1 MLLCSRLSRL
11 LKCRGMIS
19 SKDFF
24 FYVCLDGGAR
34 EKKGEE
40 REFLL
45 FFQRIFFF
53 HVSQSVSQGN
63 KELARICNDIV
74 CELLSQ
80 HMRFWIHL
88 KLSEYCCIILLHQ
101 FLDDD
106 GFTLSVT
113 WLEFVYPKKQAHEK
127 LEKHQSLLLSDK
139 HTQIIKS
146 LRRKTVN
153 NWKKITTAST
163 EKKITK
169 LAEYEII
176 FSTSLFCWLMTFHL
190 CLFAFAV
197 VLKSHALCGIMQH
210 CDCWKKHSQIWK
222 QDAPRKMWKI
232 IT

>member
-1 MLLCSRLSRL
+1 MSVWMAEQEKR
-11 LKCRGMIS
+11 
-19 SKDFF
+19 
-24 FYVCLDGGAR
+24 R
-34 EKKGEE
+34 ERNE
-40 REFLL
+40 
-45 FFQRIFFF
+45 RIFAVLSANFF
-53 HVSQSVSQGN
+53 SCLAVSLTRKQRTRSNLQRHR
-63 KELARICNDIV
+63 LRA
-74 CELLSQ
+74 SQ

-210 CDCWKKHSQIWK
+210 CDCWNKHSQIWK